1 MLIRKQLLISYIA
14 LLIGYF
20 AHPNDNY
27 EESIKSL
34 LLTGEELLIVKL
46 ILQTNSYVST
56 KELEEIAERNGA
68 LKSYVVPVFEA
79 KNQEEEALEGTHTLG
94 QIEKS
99 VMETWEGFDGAYKYL
114 QDLKEY
120 QNNDNEDLFFE
131 TFDKMLEELLN
142 NDNK

>member
-1 MLIRKQLLISYIA
+1 MKISIDYVN
-14 LLIGYF
+14 LE
-20 AHPNDNY
+20 NY